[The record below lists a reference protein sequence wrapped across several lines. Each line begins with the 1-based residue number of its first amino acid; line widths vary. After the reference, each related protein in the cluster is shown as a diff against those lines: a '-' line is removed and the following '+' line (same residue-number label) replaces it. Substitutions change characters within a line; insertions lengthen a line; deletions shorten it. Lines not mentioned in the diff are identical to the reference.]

1 MLSGLLWRCPIC
13 KVNDSIVHYH
23 RRFRPD
29 KVTCSSCNSVWELHR
44 VKGGDDFRFKAVAG
58 PKAGLERPLAEWYDM
73 MRAGFELVPLDP
85 ETLDLETGEELYL
98 KGKPAGVTVIR
109 KDPRFAAAI
118 AKMPPPPD
126 QEDGSPSRIAYLGRV
141 GFYLTNQ
148 RLIFVHQG
156 EQYGLPLRSI
166 RGLDVLLDRF
176 VIIRHEKRLIE
187 IIQFEEESPLKWRA
201 YLAAVLEPISEAEGI
216 KLRIPYD

>member
-29 KVTCSSCNSVWELHR
+29 KVICSSCDSVWELHR
-44 VKGGDDFRFKAVAG
+44 VKGGEDFRFKAIAG
-58 PKAGLERPLAEWYDM
+58 PKAGLEGPLAEWYDM
-73 MRAGFELVPLDP
+73 IRDSFELVPLDP
-85 ETLDLETGEELYL
+85 ETLDLESGEELYL

-118 AKMPPPPD
+118 AKMPPSPD
-126 QEDGSPSRIAYLGRV
+126 QDDGSPSPIAYLGLV
-141 GFYLTNQ
+141 GLYLTNQ
-148 RLIFVHQG
+148 RLILIHQG
-156 EQYGLPLRSI
+156 VPYGLPLRSI

-187 IIQFEEESPLKWRA
+187 IIQVGEESPLKWRA
-201 YLAAVLEPISEAEGI
+201 YLAAVLEPISETEGI